1 MTLLIVIECNL
12 IGIKRVFSFLNHE
25 LAHSYVC
32 NFPAHSMAEL
42 FETSNKITNKPL
54 VRHPKTD
61 NALFKIT
68 NRGLLIKTLK
78 VFSIPSMMQNF
89 SLLRLE
95 FVIARSDDA
104 RYDVGALPVGS
115 QFSMCGVL
123 PC

>member
-12 IGIKRVFSFLNHE
+12 IGIKRDFSFLNHE
-25 LAHSYVC
+25 LAHSDVC

-42 FETSNKITNKPL
+42 FGTSNKITHKRS

-78 VFSIPSMMQNF
+78 MFSIPSMMQNF

-104 RYDVGALPVGS
+104 RYDVGALPVRS
-115 QFSMCGVL
+115 
-123 PC
+123 